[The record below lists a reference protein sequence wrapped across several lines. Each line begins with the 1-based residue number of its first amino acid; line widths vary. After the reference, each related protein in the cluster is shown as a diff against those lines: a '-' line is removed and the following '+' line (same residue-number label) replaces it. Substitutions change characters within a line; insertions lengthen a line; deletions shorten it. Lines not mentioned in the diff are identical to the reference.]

1 MKNQYYFLCKTKKK
15 YFWMSSAAVVIGAL
29 TANTNVALHFCI
41 GIGHL
46 RKSGGQKID
55 LISLLLNKFS

>member
-1 MKNQYYFLCKTKKK
+1 MAKTVGSEL
-15 YFWMSSAAVVIGAL
+15 WIIGS
-29 TANTNVALHFCI
+29 
-41 GIGHL
+41 IGHL

>member
-1 MKNQYYFLCKTKKK
+1 MLIKSDGPIIENLKVAKPTLLFSKVAAFCDNQF
-15 YFWMSSAAVVIGAL
+15 IGR
-29 TANTNVALHFCI
+29 
-41 GIGHL
+41 L

>member
-1 MKNQYYFLCKTKKK
+1 MMPGRRNNSFKCIKTVNGE
-15 YFWMSSAAVVIGAL
+15 YSID
-29 TANTNVALHFCI
+29 
-41 GIGHL
+41 IGHL